1 LFFKFNG
8 GYSEEGM
15 VLIAQNNL
23 QFILEVAVIMQFGI
37 MILFN
42 LLPISLSFV
51 LFLSL
56 IVAIALTFLFGVDA
70 LGLFIHG
77 LGFHE
82 FTHTYG
88 PIALMV
94 IVTLWTG
101 IVIMQKS
108 RINVQNLKVYLV
120 FLMIIITIVGG
131 LMHRDF
137 LLLWLMGLFIGFF
150 IISKS
155 FRQKSVFT
163 VRRIVVAIGIIFLS
177 FASLEVLSRLL
188 SMSILSP
195 MLRIERLLHNA
206 LPSLQMVIKNTT
218 LYGHIP
224 GSSYWGSVDLGS
236 SSGYIALP
244 ISLIILFGLPFQIFY
259 GVLVTKKDQI
269 DYFLPGIYGV
279 AFDFGYI
286 ALVLLL
292 IWCVFVIVVGFRI
305 LKEYR
310 RKRESGNRTLF
321 GREALLVGSLTA
333 FIAQAI
339 NGLFIMNREINGT
352 ALITFIF
359 LSSMV
364 ISHLLLVKR

>member
-1 LFFKFNG
+1 
-8 GYSEEGM
+8 M

-23 QFILEVAVIMQFGI
+23 QFILEVAVIMQLGI
-37 MILFN
+37 VILFN
-42 LLPISLSFV
+42 LLPLSLSFV

-56 IVAIALTFLFGVDA
+56 IVAVAFTFLFGVDA

-88 PIALMV
+88 PIVLMV

-101 IVIMQKS
+101 IVIMQKA
-108 RINVQNLKVYLV
+108 RINVQNLRVYLV
-120 FLMIIITIVGG
+120 FLMILITIVGG

-163 VRRIVVAIGIIFLS
+163 IRRIILAIGIIFIS
-177 FASLEVLSRLL
+177 FTSLEILSRLL

-195 MLRIERLLHNA
+195 VVRIERLLNNA
-206 LPSLQMVIKNTT
+206 LPSLQNVIHNTT
-218 LYGHIP
+218 FWGHIP
-224 GSSYWGSVDLGS
+224 GSSYWGSDDLGS
-236 SSGYIALP
+236 SSGYISLP
-244 ISLIILFGLPFQIFY
+244 ISLIILFGLPYTVFY

-279 AFDFGYI
+279 AFDFGSI
-286 ALVLLL
+286 FLVLLL
-292 IWCVFVIVVGFRI
+292 VWCVFVITVGFQVLR
-305 LKEYR
+305 EYR
-310 RKRESGNRTLF
+310 RKRESGNRTQF

-333 FIAQAI
+333 FIAQAV

-359 LSSMV
+359 LSGMV
-364 ISHLLLVKR
+364 ISHLVIIKNK

>member
-1 LFFKFNG
+1 
-8 GYSEEGM
+8 M

-23 QFILEVAVIMQFGI
+23 QFILEIAVLMQLGI
-37 MILFN
+37 IIFFN
-42 LLPISLSFV
+42 LLPLSLSLV
-51 LFLSL
+51 VFLSL
-56 IVAIALTFLFGVDA
+56 VVAVLLTFLFGIDT

-88 PIALMV
+88 PIVLMV
-94 IVTLWTG
+94 IVTVWTG
-101 IVIMQKS
+101 IVIMQKA

-120 FLMIIITIVGG
+120 FLMILITIVGG

-137 LLLWLMGLFIGFF
+137 LFLWLTGLFIGFF
-150 IISKS
+150 ILSKS

-163 VRRIVVAIGIIFLS
+163 VRRIIFASGIVLFS
-177 FASLEVLSRLL
+177 FASLEILSRLL
-188 SMSILSP
+188 NMSILSP
-195 MLRIERLLHNA
+195 MLRIDRLLHNA
-206 LPSLQMVIKNTT
+206 LPSLQTVIKNTT

-224 GSSYWGSVDLGS
+224 GSSYWGSEDMGS

-244 ISLIILFGLPFQIFY
+244 ITLIILFGLPFQVFY
-259 GVLVTKKDQI
+259 GVLTTKKDAI
-269 DYFLPGIYGV
+269 DYFLPGIFGV
-279 AFDFGYI
+279 SFDFGYI
-286 ALVLLL
+286 ALILLL
-292 IWCVFVIVVGFRI
+292 VWCVFVIVMGFQI

-310 RKRESGNRTLF
+310 KKRENGNRTLL

-352 ALITFIF
+352 ALVTFIF
-359 LSSMV
+359 LSGMV
-364 ISHLLLVKR
+364 IAHLLVVKNK

>member
-1 LFFKFNG
+1 
-8 GYSEEGM
+8 M

-23 QFILEVAVIMQFGI
+23 QFILEVAALLMSGI
-37 MILFN
+37 VILFN
-42 LLPISLSFV
+42 LLPLTLSFV

-56 IVAIALTFLFGVDA
+56 IVAVALTFIFGLDV
-70 LGLFIHG
+70 LGLFIPG

-82 FTHTYG
+82 LTHTYG

-94 IVTLWTG
+94 VVTLWTG
-101 IVIMQKS
+101 LVIMQKAK
-108 RINVQNLKVYLV
+108 INVQNLKFYLIL
-120 FLMIIITIVGG
+120 LMIIITIAGS
-131 LMHRDF
+131 LTHRIF
-137 LLLWLMGLFIGFF
+137 LIMWLIGLFVGFF

-163 VRRIVVAIGIIFLS
+163 VRRIIFAIGIIFLS
-177 FASLEVLSRLL
+177 FTSLEILSRLL
-188 SMSILSP
+188 SMPILSP
-195 MLRIERLLHNA
+195 MLRIDRLLQNA

-224 GSSYWGSVDLGS
+224 GSSYWGSQDLGS

-259 GVLVTKKDQI
+259 GVLVTKKDLI

-286 ALVLLL
+286 VLVLLL
-292 IWCVFVIVVGFRI
+292 IWCIFVIIVGFQI

-310 RKRESGNRTLF
+310 RKRESGNNTLF

-333 FIAQAI
+333 FIAQTI
-339 NGLFIMNREINGT
+339 VGLFIMNREINGT
-352 ALITFIF
+352 ALVTFIF

-364 ISHLLLVKR
+364 ISHLIMIKR